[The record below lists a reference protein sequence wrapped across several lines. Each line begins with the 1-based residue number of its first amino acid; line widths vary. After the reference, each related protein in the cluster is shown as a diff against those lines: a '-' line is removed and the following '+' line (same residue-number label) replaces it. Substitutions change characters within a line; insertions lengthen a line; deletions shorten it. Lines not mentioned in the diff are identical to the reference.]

1 MINFVMRMRQPCASR
16 ETKMTSAVARGVFIV
31 AAKRTP
37 FGAFGGALKAL
48 SATDLSVVASRA
60 ALAEG
65 KVDPEVVDS
74 VIVGNVVQVKQ
85 LPMSIRTI
93 VYGE

>member
-1 MINFVMRMRQPCASR
+1 
-16 ETKMTSAVARGVFIV
+16 MTTAAGRGVFIV

-37 FGAFGGALKAL
+37 FGTFGGALKAL
-48 SATDLSVVASRA
+48 SATDLSVAASRA

-85 LPMSIRTI
+85 RLMCILTN
-93 VYGE
+93 V